1 MPLGQ
6 FSDQTPEGSGAGGGG
21 ALQGAAHVWTHAH
34 THRRTYQVADV
45 GGAGALLGDAHAEA
59 GQAAVGVAGAQE
71 EVVGPAV
78 TACAAFHLGLGG
90 RTGG

>member
-1 MPLGQ
+1 M
-6 FSDQTPEGSGAGGGG
+6 
-21 ALQGAAHVWTHAH
+21 
-34 THRRTYQVADV
+34 RTYQVAGV

-78 TACAAFHLGLGG
+78 TAREAFHLGLGG
-90 RTGG
+90 WMEEWVWELEGISCTSGSL